1 MRFENYIKT
10 KAFSQNGK
18 AFLLYFHVA
27 ICLIEFCLFKHVY
40 CKSAVAKVNAEFF

>member
-18 AFLLYFHVA
+18 AFLLPTTTGLAV
-27 ICLIEFCLFKHVY
+27 FCSVRFVLVV
-40 CKSAVAKVNAEFF
+40 SVNCV